1 MNAAWCA
8 NTLWMWSCRR
18 EWRAFRRAA
27 LDPAQAQA
35 DLLRQMLTANAGTWF
50 GRQYG
55 FREIGSPREYQRRV
69 PVTDYE
75 ALAPLIERAAA
86 GEANVLHAEPVRL
99 FEPTSGSSS
108 VRKLI
113 PYTASLQRQYQRM
126 IAAWICDLFRKRPA
140 VRQGRAYWSISPAL
154 GPPQR
159 TSGGIAIGFDTDADY
174 LGGLGRLLIGRLMA
188 VPADVARQP
197 DIDEFRFA
205 TLSWLLRADDLALF
219 SVWSP
224 TFLTALLSVLDDWTD
239 RLCAELCRQVPRR
252 ARVVG
257 TILNSNTALSEKLR
271 RLWPRLALISC
282 WADASS
288 RVYIPQVQE
297 FFPTVDIQP
306 KGLLATEGCV
316 SFPLVGRFGAA
327 LALRSHFFE
336 FEEQVSGATSS
347 ANGDCRLAHEL
358 ETGGRYSVVLTTGGG
373 LYRYR
378 LHDVVEVVGW
388 EDRCPLLVFL
398 GRANSTADLVG
409 EKLAEPHVRAVL
421 DRAFDRF
428 QLTPTFALV
437 APQSGT
443 PPRYRLY
450 IQPGSA
456 QSLSLST
463 EQLGRALQAALE
475 ENPYYRYAC
484 RLRQLD
490 PIDVRLLDASGPPGW
505 QLFERRRIAQGLR
518 AGDVKPTVLDPQP
531 GWDDVFAPY
540 VVESAGRTAEAASGA
555 A

>member
-1 MNAAWCA
+1 MNTAWCA

-27 LDPAQAQA
+27 RDPAQAQA

-50 GRQYG
+50 GWQYE
-55 FREIGSPREYQRRV
+55 FRDIDSPREYQRRV

-86 GEANVLHAEPVRL
+86 GEANVLSAEPVPL

-108 VRKLI
+108 ARKLI

-126 IAAWICDLFRKRPA
+126 IAAWIYDLFRNRPA
-140 VRQGRAYWSISPAL
+140 VRRGRAYWSISPAL

-174 LGGLGRLLIGRLMA
+174 LGGLGRRLIGRLLA

-205 TLSWLLRADDLALF
+205 TLSWLLRADDLALI

-224 TFLTALLSVLDDWTD
+224 TFLTALLSKLDDWTD
-239 RLCAELCRQVPRR
+239 RLCAELCGQAPRR

-257 TILNSNTALSEKLR
+257 AILNSSAALEGKLR

-282 WADASS
+282 WADAAS
-288 RVYIPQVQE
+288 RVYVPQVQE
-297 FFPTVDIQP
+297 LFPTVEIQP

-316 SFPLVGRFGAA
+316 SFPLVGRCGAA

-336 FEEQVSGATSS
+336 FEELVSGATSS
-347 ANGDCRLAHEL
+347 TTGDCRLAHEL
-358 ETGGRYSVVLTTGGG
+358 EPGGRYGVVLTTGGG

-388 EDRCPLLVFL
+388 EDRCPLLVFH

-428 QLTPTFALV
+428 QLTPAFALV
-437 APQSGT
+437 ALVSGT

-456 QSLSLST
+456 QSSSLST

-505 QLFERRRIAQGLR
+505 RLFERRRIAQVLR
-518 AGDVKPTVLDPQP
+518 AGDIKPTVLDPQT